1 MIFGV
6 LLLIPSAIGY
16 FNTRI
21 NYDILT
27 YLPEDIETMEGQEIM
42 MEAFGTGAFSMC
54 IVEGM
59 DDKDISKMRQEMKEI
74 PNVKDD
80 SFMDLSVPME
90 LLPDKIQDA
99 FINKEADS
107 TLMFVL
113 FPTSISSD
121 ETMQAIKDLKK
132 VVSKQTYLSGM
143 SAVVSDIKDLSD
155 KETPVYVLI
164 AVLLA
169 TLILA
174 LTMDSLI
181 IPIFFLLSIGM
192 AIVYNLGRNL
202 LCYEGTCSGI
212 AAGSNNGLFHFPLA

>member
-1 MIFGV
+1 MIHFGKWVVKNRVLILIFGV

-74 PNVKDD
+74 PNVKDVIWYD

-174 LTMDSLI
+174 LAMDSLI
-181 IPIFFLLSIGM
+181 LSLIH
-192 AIVYNLGRNL
+192 I
-202 LCYEGTCSGI
+202 
-212 AAGSNNGLFHFPLA
+212 